1 MARLDCSEAEA
12 ADAWAIGRVN
22 PASAIRH
29 ARVKR

>member
-12 ADAWAIGRVN
+12 ADALVIGRVN

-29 ARVKR
+29 ARGMR

>member
-12 ADAWAIGRVN
+12 AHAWGTGRVN

-29 ARVKR
+29 ARGMR

>member
-12 ADAWAIGRVN
+12 ADAWGIGRVH
-22 PASAIRH
+22 PANAIRH